1 VNQQEKIVSMFDNI
15 AKTYDV
21 ANRVLSFGVDKGW
34 RKEACDKT
42 FAHYGHQEIDTIL
55 DVACGT
61 GDMCAFWDKRA
72 AAKGIQIGEI
82 YGADP
87 SSGMLDVAKEKELS
101 AKFIQAEAKDLPAK
115 DNSVD
120 ILSISYG
127 LRNVVDREEG
137 LREFYRVLKPGG
149 MLVIL
154 EFTKLQKQTIP
165 SRVRDFYM
173 KKILPLIGGL
183 VSKNYDAYNYL
194 PNSIEGFLTREKLT
208 EELKEIGF
216 TIREVEGYSMD
227 ISTLFIAQKP
237 QEES

>member
-1 VNQQEKIVSMFDNI
+1 MNQQEKIVSMFDNI
-15 AKTYDV
+15 AGTYDV

-42 FAHYGHQEIDTIL
+42 YAHYGKEDIDMIL

-61 GDMCAFWDKRA
+61 GDMCEYWDKRA
-72 AAKGIQIGEI
+72 QKKGITINEI

-87 SSGMLDVAKEKELS
+87 SSGMLGVAREKALN
-101 AKFIQAEAKDLPAK
+101 AKFIQAEAKDLPVN
-115 DNSVD
+115 DNAVD

-127 LRNVVDREEG
+127 LRNVVDRSEG
-137 LREFYRVLKPGG
+137 LAEFYRVLKPGG
-149 MLVIL
+149 LLVIL

-173 KKILPLIGGL
+173 KKVLPVIGGIL
-183 VSKNYDAYNYL
+183 SKDYDAYNYL
-194 PNSIEGFLTREKLT
+194 PNSIEGFLTREKLIEELEET
-208 EELKEIGF
+208 GFELKEAK
-216 TIREVEGYSMD
+216 GYSMD

-237 QEES
+237 SK